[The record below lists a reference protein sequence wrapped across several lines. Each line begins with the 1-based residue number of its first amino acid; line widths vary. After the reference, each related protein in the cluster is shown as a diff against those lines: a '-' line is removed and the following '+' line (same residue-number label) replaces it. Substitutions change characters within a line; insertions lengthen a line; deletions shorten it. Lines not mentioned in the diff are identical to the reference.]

1 MSNFNAM
8 SLLAGIGSELR
19 GKDKFLEEY
28 KGKVFTTRNDGNNLE
43 AALSQMANK
52 GKPKQNYNMIDIPE
66 PQLQPIPE
74 SLKAPINWPVQQEV
88 QQPVYYQQPVYQQP
102 IQVPVQAPVQIQ
114 QPIKVDP
121 IDVNKYL
128 GKPTFNN
135 APVINPT
142 VGEDDTDSAK
152 ILKFLETITENQKKL
167 VEYCEALCQ
176 LLGHNYQAT
185 SKSVEMLGSLLS
197 EINVGY
203 GTEDEASIELQN
215 ELTDIPELNDNEE
228 VNDETEKA

>member
-1 MSNFNAM
+1 M

-43 AALSQMANK
+43 AALTQMANK

-66 PQLQPIPE
+66 PQLQPMPE
-74 SLKAPINWPVQQEV
+74 SLKKAPINWPPQQEA

-102 IQVPVQAPVQIQ
+102 VQVPVQVQVP

-142 VGEDDTDSAK
+142 VGDEMNNSAK
-152 ILKFLETITENQKKL
+152 ILTFLETITENQKKL

-185 SKSVEMLGSLLS
+185 NKSVELLGNLLN

-215 ELTDIPELNDNEE
+215 QLTDIPELTDNEE
-228 VNDETEKA
+228 EEDSETDKV